1 MIEKSKIY
9 TAADFERYYSG
20 TMPVDEMYELEKA
33 ALEDPFLADALE
45 GYTYAPS
52 FSDDVNELKE
62 KLNEKQKKKKVFFI
76 ASVAQSGWWRIAA
89 LFVIIAGAS
98 YFFYKTNY
106 KNKENS
112 LARNEMK
119 SIVQKRD
126 SAISNTDT
134 TSSAGDL
141 AFGNKQL
148 NKEEERKKN
157 TSPGNK
163 PFSER
168 QTAANNKINATASA
182 LASENHDKYSTD
194 SIKLNM
200 KSGEFEESPGP
211 PYKLKGKVTDET
223 GKPLAFATIKNNS
236 KNEVTL
242 TDTAGKFLLPSA
254 DSSATAIVSV
264 TGYGTKKADLQKD
277 KEPTITLNKS
287 KANISEMAT
296 PSSQSKKLTSA
307 VLKETVLRNEDSGI
321 RTTAFPTLDNT
332 TAFNEYLKENTKPV
346 FDEKNNKLSGEV
358 LLSFTVNKKGRPH
371 NIKVI
376 KSSCKAC
383 EKEAVKLLESGPD
396 WINENQNLKTVIIK
410 F

>member
-148 NKEEERKKN
+148 NKEE
-157 TSPGNK
+157 
-163 PFSER
+163 
-168 QTAANNKINATASA
+168 
-182 LASENHDKYSTD
+182 
-194 SIKLNM
+194 
-200 KSGEFEESPGP
+200 
-211 PYKLKGKVTDET
+211 
-223 GKPLAFATIKNNS
+223 
-236 KNEVTL
+236 
-242 TDTAGKFLLPSA
+242 
-254 DSSATAIVSV
+254 
-264 TGYGTKKADLQKD
+264 
-277 KEPTITLNKS
+277 
-287 KANISEMAT
+287 
-296 PSSQSKKLTSA
+296 
-307 VLKETVLRNEDSGI
+307 
-321 RTTAFPTLDNT
+321 
-332 TAFNEYLKENTKPV
+332 
-346 FDEKNNKLSGEV
+346 
-358 LLSFTVNKKGRPH
+358 
-371 NIKVI
+371 
-376 KSSCKAC
+376 
-383 EKEAVKLLESGPD
+383 
-396 WINENQNLKTVIIK
+396 
-410 F
+410 